1 LNKKGGLMEFQ
12 KGRKLAVIGALL
24 LAFNTIGSIVL
35 NYLIRVFEI
44 ALSEAVSKSR
54 TVILSLIDV
63 TGWLLILIGMK
74 YITEEIKRKEIYKNL
89 LLAFIIYTIS
99 VAISIVFT
107 GFTARSSSS
116 STLLSIL
123 IPYASILYLIL
134 YLISQGV
141 LIPFSFVRLGTT
153 LNSIT
158 LKITGIF
165 LFISVI
171 LPLLAGYIFA
181 TLYRLSDTWV
191 VQLLIIFIQLIII
204 TAYILLL
211 LGFAFL
217 KMPAL
222 TEPKA
227 TVQE

>member
-1 LNKKGGLMEFQ
+1 MEFQ
-12 KGRKLAVIGALL
+12 KGRKLAVFGALL
-24 LAFNTIGSIVL
+24 LAFNTIGSIIL

-44 ALSEAVSKSR
+44 ALSETVSKSR

-74 YITEEIKRKEIYKNL
+74 YITEEIKRREIYKNL
-89 LLAFIIYTIS
+89 LLAFIIYTIG

-107 GFTARSSSS
+107 GLTARSGSSL
-116 STLLSIL
+116 TLLSIL

-141 LIPFSFVRLGTT
+141 LIPFSFVRFGTT
-153 LNSIT
+153 INSIT
-158 LKITGIF
+158 FKITGIF
-165 LFISVI
+165 LFISAI

-181 TLYRLSDTWV
+181 TLYRLSGTWV
-191 VQLLIIFIQLIII
+191 VQLLTIFIQLIII
-204 TAYILLL
+204 TTYILLL

-222 TEPKA
+222 TDPEA

>member
-1 LNKKGGLMEFQ
+1 MEFQ

>member
-1 LNKKGGLMEFQ
+1 MEFQ
-12 KGRKLAVIGALL
+12 KGRRLAIFGALL
-24 LAFNTIGSIVL
+24 LAFNTIGSIIL

-63 TGWLLILIGMK
+63 TGWLLILVGVK
-74 YITEEIKRKEIYKNL
+74 YITEEIKRREIYKNL
-89 LLAFIIYTIS
+89 LLAFIIYTIGA
-99 VAISIVFT
+99 AISIVFT
-107 GFTARSSSS
+107 GFTARSGSSL
-116 STLLSIL
+116 TLLSIL

-141 LIPFSFVRLGTT
+141 LIPFLFVRLGTT

-158 LKITGIF
+158 LKIAGIF

-191 VQLLIIFIQLIII
+191 VQLLTIFIQLIII
-204 TAYILLL
+204 TAYILFL

-217 KMPAL
+217 KMPVSIGS
-222 TEPKA
+222 ENIS
-227 TVQE
+227 QE